1 VLIGVL
7 IGGRKVSSR
16 RSGLKAI
23 APVPICEQQIGQM
36 RVQKWPARREK
47 EQKKEKTT
55 NHSRGRISF
64 SKKA

>member
-7 IGGRKVSSR
+7 ISGRKVSSR

-36 RVQKWPARREK
+36 RVQKWRSPRRRAEK
-47 EQKKEKTT
+47 EKSNQ
-55 NHSRGRISF
+55 
-64 SKKA
+64 A